1 MHGERGG
8 YHPECAIR
16 KNEIWQMRG
25 ERLWYLFST
34 KWMRLKVQLMEN
46 RSLTVHKTLPGGVG
60 DGESGWAVLE
70 KKTLLAYNN

>member
-1 MHGERGG
+1 
-8 YHPECAIR
+8 
-16 KNEIWQMRG
+16 
-25 ERLWYLFST
+25 
-34 KWMRLKVQLMEN
+34 MEN